1 MRLKT
6 KLSAGL
12 LFLFTVILVFGILGI
27 ASINRLSQEA
37 NQVLQNNHESIVYSN
52 NMLKALDNIKIQ
64 KDAIRIFEENLRQQE
79 KNITEIGEK
88 EVTNELRQNFNEL
101 KTDPNDSSN
110 YPQIR
115 SSLTKIFDLN
125 EMAILRKHNAV
136 QHTADNAIMWLTT
149 IFTILILVSFTFI
162 FNLPG
167 IISNPILKL
176 SEGIKGIA
184 NKEYSSRIVIS
195 QQDEFGE
202 LAKSFNDMAEKLD
215 EYEHSN
221 LSQIK
226 FEKSRIETIID
237 QMRDGIVGLDENRKI
252 LFLNVVAEKLLG
264 VKESDI
270 MGKYAPDVALKN
282 DLMRTLLQETND
294 KQELKIYADNKESY
308 FNKDI
313 LNVTSNDKIIGQ
325 VIVLRNI
332 TPFHELSEAKT
343 NFVATIS
350 HELKTPISSIKLS
363 AQLLSGGKVGIMTAE
378 QKELLDSISD
388 DSDRLLNITGE
399 LLNMTQLETGQIQLK
414 LLPTE
419 SKQIVDQAFQA
430 VQMQANQK
438 NISFELEMDADIPVI
453 QSDVEKS
460 TWVLINFLTNAVK
473 YSPENNIVHVAVH
486 KTNGSVQ
493 FTVQDHGQGIDERYL
508 PKIFERYFKV
518 PGMHERNGSGLGLAI
533 SREFIEAQEGRIWV
547 QSEVGTGSLFGF
559 SLKIANT
566 GGELRVEKR
575 PGKATGVAKRRVGE
589 RN

>member
-12 LFLFTVILVFGILGI
+12 IFLFTVILVFGILGI
-27 ASINRLSQEA
+27 VSINRLSKDA
-37 NQVLQNNHESIVYSN
+37 NQVLENNHESIVYAN

-64 KDAIRIFEENLRQQE
+64 KDAIQIFEESLSKQE

-88 EVTNELRQNFNEL
+88 EATQELRRNFNEL
-101 KTDPNDSSN
+101 KANPDDPSN
-110 YPQIR
+110 YPEIR

-125 EMAILRKHNAV
+125 EMAILRKHNAA
-136 QHTADNAIMWLTT
+136 QHTADNAKLWLTT

-176 SEGIKGIA
+176 SEGIKGIS
-184 NKEYSSRIVIS
+184 NKDYSRRIIIK
-195 QQDEFGE
+195 QHDEFGE

-237 QMRDGIVGLDENRKI
+237 QMRDGIIGFDENRKI
-252 LFLNVVAEKLLG
+252 LFLNLVAEKLLG

-270 MGKYAPDVALKN
+270 IGKYSPDVALKN
-282 DLMRTLLQETND
+282 DLMRTLLQAGND
-294 KQELKIYADNKESY
+294 KQELKIYCDNKESY
-308 FNKDI
+308 FNKDV
-313 LNVTSNDKIIGQ
+313 LNVTSNDEIVGQ

-363 AQLLSGGKVGIMTAE
+363 AQLLGGGKVGIMTPE

-388 DSDRLLNITGE
+388 DSDRLLIITGE

-419 SKQIVDQAFQA
+419 SKQIIDQAFQA
-430 VQMQANQK
+430 VQMQASQR
-438 NISFELEMDADIPVI
+438 NITLLLEMDPNIPFI

-473 YSPENNIVHVAVH
+473 YSPENNVINVAV
-486 KTNGSVQ
+486 KRKNGSVQ
-493 FTVQDHGQGIDERYL
+493 FTVQDHGQ
-508 PKIFERYFKV
+508 
-518 PGMHERNGSGLGLAI
+518 
-533 SREFIEAQEGRIWV
+533 
-547 QSEVGTGSLFGF
+547 
-559 SLKIANT
+559 
-566 GGELRVEKR
+566 
-575 PGKATGVAKRRVGE
+575 
-589 RN
+589 

>member
-12 LFLFTVILVFGILGI
+12 TFLFTVILVFGILGI
-27 ASINRLSQEA
+27 VSISHLSHQS
-37 NQVLQNNHESIVYSN
+37 NQVLENNHESIVYTN
-52 NMLKALDNIKIQ
+52 NMFKALDNIVIQ
-64 KDAIRIFEENLRQQE
+64 KDALEIFEDNLHKQE

-88 EVTNELRQNFNEL
+88 EITEELRQNFNEL
-101 KTDPNDSSN
+101 KINPADPTN
-110 YPQIR
+110 YPQVR
-115 SSLTKIFDLN
+115 ASLTRILDLN
-125 EMAILRKHNAV
+125 EMAIIRKHRAA
-136 QHTADNAIMWLTT
+136 QQTADNAQFWLTI
-149 IFTILILVSFTFI
+149 IFTVLILISFTFI

-167 IISNPILKL
+167 IISTPILKL
-176 SEGIKGIA
+176 SEGIKGIS
-184 NKEYSSRIVIS
+184 NKDYSSRIVIR
-195 QQDEFGE
+195 QNDEFGE

-237 QMRDGIVGLDENRKI
+237 QMRDGIIGFDENRKI

-264 VKESDI
+264 VKEDDI
-270 MGKYAPDVALKN
+270 IGKYSPDIALKN
-282 DLMRTLLQETND
+282 DLMRTLLRDSND

-308 FNKDI
+308 FNKDV
-313 LNVTSNDKIIGQ
+313 LNVTSNNVIIGQ

-332 TPFHELSEAKT
+332 TIFHEISEAKT

-363 AQLLSGGKVGIMTAE
+363 AQLLGGGKVGTMTPD
-378 QKELLDSISD
+378 QIELLDSIRD

-419 SKQIVDQAFQA
+419 SKQIVDQALQA
-430 VQMQANQK
+430 VQMQATQRH
-438 NISFELEMDADIPVI
+438 ISFELEMDPNIPSI
-453 QSDVEKS
+453 MSDVEKS

-473 YSPENNIVHVAVH
+473 YSPESNVIHIAVH
-486 KTNGSVQ
+486 KKNGSVQ

-508 PKIFERYFKV
+508 PKIFDRYFKV
-518 PGMHERNGSGLGLAI
+518 PGKHERNGSGLGLAI
-533 SREFIEAQEGRIWV
+533 SKEFIEAQEGTIWV
-547 QSEVGTGSLFGF
+547 NSEIGTGSTFGF
-559 SLKIANT
+559 SLKIANSDSPSKS
-566 GGELRVEKR
+566 ENKSQQH
-575 PGKATGVAKRRVGE
+575 
-589 RN
+589 

>member
-12 LFLFTVILVFGILGI
+12 TFLFTVILVFGILGI
-27 ASINRLSQEA
+27 VSINRLSHES
-37 NQVLQNNHESIVYSN
+37 NQVLENNHESIVYSN
-52 NMLKALDNIKIQ
+52 NMLKALDNIGTQ
-64 KDAIRIFEENLRQQE
+64 KDALHIFEDNLGKQE

-88 EVTNELRQNFNEL
+88 EVTQELQQDFNEL
-101 KTDPNDSSN
+101 KANPADPSN

-115 SSLTKIFDLN
+115 SSLTKILDLN
-125 EMAILRKHNAV
+125 EMAILRKHQAA
-136 QHTADNAIMWLTT
+136 QHTADNAKFWLTT

-167 IISNPILKL
+167 IISNPVLKL

-184 NKEYSSRIVIS
+184 SKDYSSRIVIK
-195 QQDEFGE
+195 QHDEFGE

-237 QMRDGIVGLDENRKI
+237 QMRDGIIGFDENRKI

-264 VKESDI
+264 VKEADI
-270 MGKYAPDVALKN
+270 AGKYSPDVALKN
-282 DLMRTLLQETND
+282 DLMRTLLQEGND
-294 KQELKIYADNKESY
+294 KQELKIYADDKESY
-308 FNKDI
+308 FNKDV
-313 LNVTSNDKIIGQ
+313 LNVISNGIVIGQ

-332 TPFHELSEAKT
+332 TLFHELSEAKT

-363 AQLLSGGKVGIMTAE
+363 AQLLGGGKVGTMTAD

-419 SKQIVDQAFQA
+419 SKQIVDQALQA
-430 VQMQANQK
+430 VQMQATQR
-438 NISFELEMDADIPVI
+438 NITFELEMDPNIPLI

-473 YSPENNIVHVAVH
+473 YSPESNMVHVAVH
-486 KTNGSVQ
+486 KKNGSVQ

-508 PKIFERYFKV
+508 PKIFDRYFKV
-518 PGMHERNGSGLGLAI
+518 PGKHERNGSGLGLAI
-533 SREFIEAQEGRIWV
+533 SKEFIEAQEGKIWV
-547 QSEVGTGSLFGF
+547 QSEVGTGSTFGF
-559 SLKIANT
+559 SLKIANAGSEMLPENKT
-566 GGELRVEKR
+566 DKIFDARQK
-575 PGKATGVAKRRVGE
+575 
-589 RN
+589 